1 MRSNTSLLGRA
12 LLWIALRLEILTK
25 ILRKIFNQN
34 LSMYS
39 VCSVDPCT
47 LCSPWILV
55 LCLLRGSVKGG
66 NRVGGK

>member
-55 LCLLRGSVKGG
+55 LCVLRGSVKGG